1 MLRISVN
8 YYGYQIENLA
18 RPQDM
23 HQILGPLFAPFLRI
37 EYYLSAWFEFLG
49 FFLTGRTWRQ
59 RLRRR
64 AGTWPQPPPGLRRLA
79 IFAAFH
85 CPEVSFS
92 NLAYLRCL
100 KAAGLQVVYL
110 HNGPLSASTVEKL
123 EPLCAAVLE
132 RPNLGQ
138 DWGCFKDGFLNLRRY
153 GWLENVEWLLFC
165 NDSVHFLGDQ
175 IGANFA
181 RRLDQEFD
189 TMVEPVLALNENL
202 QLWQHLQSFFVAV
215 RPEVFKTPLFARFW
229 KDYLPLSHRYHAI
242 NKGEVRWS
250 LKVLNHYPRRVLYS
264 PSALFDYASM
274 AYEDESWLGV
284 SRLLIPKCCG
294 SVVDGLR
301 SHLAEE
307 ISADEDRR
315 KVPRSGGRFTTSY
328 VYWDQLMVL
337 MGILESTN
345 TSHSCALMFCSLL
358 GSPFLKKDICRHNT
372 YTLSQIRQFLE
383 FHFTSNTE
391 ESPESSA
398 LWSEILGSYVG
409 QGTLVSYLFRP
420 RVAFRKGLM
429 YRGFGISQESMP
441 NYGNR

>member
-1 MLRISVN
+1 
-8 YYGYQIENLA
+8 
-18 RPQDM
+18 M

-49 FFLTGRTWRQ
+49 FFLTGRTWRR
-59 RLRRR
+59 RLRRL
-64 AGTWPQPPPGLRRLA
+64 AGSWPQRPSGLRKLA

-85 CPEVSFS
+85 GPEVTFS
-92 NLAYLRCL
+92 NLAYLRSL
-100 KAAGLQVVYL
+100 QAAGFHVVYL
-110 HNGPLSASTVEKL
+110 HNGPLSAATVEKL

-153 GWLENVEWLLFC
+153 GWLNNIEWLLFC

-175 IGANFA
+175 VGAQFA
-181 RRLDQEFD
+181 RRLNNELEK
-189 TMVEPVLALNENL
+189 MPEPLLALNENL

-215 RPEVFKTPLFARFW
+215 RPEVFNSARFIQFW
-229 KDYLPLSHRYHAI
+229 ADYLPLSHRYHAI

-250 LKVLNHYPRRVLYS
+250 LRVLNNYPRRVLYS
-264 PSALFDYASM
+264 PTALFEYASI
-274 AYEDESWLGV
+274 AYEDEDWLGI

-307 ISADEDRR
+307 IGADEDRH
-315 KVPRSGGRFTTSY
+315 KIPRSGGRFTTSY
-328 VYWDQLMVL
+328 VYWDQLMAL

-345 TSHSCALMFCSLL
+345 TSHSCALMFCGLL
-358 GSPFLKKDICRHNT
+358 ESPFLKKDICRHNT
-372 YTLSQIRQFLE
+372 YTLSQVKQFLE
-383 FHFTSNTE
+383 YHFSNNCE
-391 ESPESSA
+391 ESPESRD
-398 LWSEILGSYVG
+398 LCSEILGSYIS

-420 RVAFRKGLM
+420 RIAFRKGLM
-429 YRGFGISQESMP
+429 YRGFGISQESLP

>member
-1 MLRISVN
+1 
-8 YYGYQIENLA
+8 
-18 RPQDM
+18 M

-37 EYYLSAWFEFLG
+37 EYFLSAWFEFLG
-49 FFLTGRTWRQ
+49 FFLTGRTWRR
-59 RLRRR
+59 RLRRL
-64 AGTWPQPPPGLRRLA
+64 AGSWPQRPSGLRRLA

-85 CPEVSFS
+85 GPEVSFS
-92 NLAYLRCL
+92 NLAYLRSL
-100 KAAGLQVVYL
+100 QAVGFQVVYL
-110 HNGPLSASTVEKL
+110 HNGPLSAATVEKL

-153 GWLENVEWLLFC
+153 GWLDNIEWLLFC

-175 IGANFA
+175 VGAQFA
-181 RRLDQEFD
+181 RRLHNELE
-189 TMVEPVLALNENL
+189 TMPEPLLALNENL

-215 RPEVFKTPLFARFW
+215 RPEVFNSARFIQFW

-250 LKVLNHYPRRVLYS
+250 LRVLNNYPRRVLYS
-264 PSALFDYASM
+264 PTALFEYASR
-274 AYEDESWLGV
+274 AYEDEDWLGI

-307 ISADEDRR
+307 IGADEDRH
-315 KVPRSGGRFTTSY
+315 KIPRSGGRFTTSY
-328 VYWDQLMVL
+328 VYWDQLMAL

-345 TSHSCALMFCSLL
+345 TSHSCALMFCGLL
-358 GSPFLKKDICRHNT
+358 ESPFLKKDICRHNT
-372 YTLSQIRQFLE
+372 YTLSQVKQFLE
-383 FHFTSNTE
+383 YHFSNNCE
-391 ESPESSA
+391 ESPESRE
-398 LWSEILGSYVG
+398 LCSEILGSYIS

-420 RVAFRKGLM
+420 RIAFRKGLM

>member
-1 MLRISVN
+1 
-8 YYGYQIENLA
+8 
-18 RPQDM
+18 M
-23 HQILGPLFAPFLRI
+23 HQILGPLLAPFLRV

-49 FFLTGRTWRQ
+49 FFLTGRTWLR

-64 AGTWPQPPPGLRRLA
+64 AGSWPQPPLGLRRIA

-85 CPEVSFS
+85 GPQVGFS

-100 KAAGLQVVYL
+100 RSAGFQVVYI
-110 HNGPLSASTVEKL
+110 HNGPISAASMEL
-123 EPLCAAVLE
+123 LQQLCAVVME

-138 DWGCFKDGFLNLRRY
+138 DWGCFKDGFLNLRRH
-153 GWLENVEWLLFC
+153 GWLKNIDWLLFC

-175 IGANFA
+175 VGAEFA
-181 RRLDQEFD
+181 ARLNNELE
-189 TMVEPVLALNENL
+189 TMTEPVLALNENL

-215 RPEVFKTPLFARFW
+215 RPEVFNNHRFVKFW
-229 KDYLPLSHRYHAI
+229 KDYLPISHRYHAI

-250 LKVLNHYPRRVLYS
+250 LRVLNNYPRRVLYT
-264 PSALFDYASM
+264 PAAICEYAGQ
-274 AYEDESWLGV
+274 AYLDENWLGI

-294 SVVDGLR
+294 TVVDSLR
-301 SHLAEE
+301 SHLAED

-315 KVPRSGGRFTTSY
+315 NIPRSAGRFTTSY
-328 VYWDQLMVL
+328 VYWDQLMAL

-345 TSHSCALMFCSLL
+345 TSHSCALMFCGLL

-372 YTLSQIRQFLE
+372 YTLSQIRQYLE
-383 FHFTSNTE
+383 YHFTNNCDDSA
-391 ESPESSA
+391 ESRS
-398 LWSEILGSYVG
+398 LWLEILDSYLN

>member
-1 MLRISVN
+1 
-8 YYGYQIENLA
+8 
-18 RPQDM
+18 M

-64 AGTWPQPPPGLRRLA
+64 AGSWPLPPPGLRRVA

-85 CPEVSFS
+85 GPEVSLS
-92 NLAYLRCL
+92 NLAYLRSL
-100 KAAGLQVVYL
+100 QTAGLQVVYL
-110 HNGPLSASTVEKL
+110 HNGPLSAATVEKL

-153 GWLENVEWLLFC
+153 GWLENTEWLLFC

-175 IGANFA
+175 VGAAFA
-181 RRLDQEFD
+181 RRLDQEFE
-189 TMVEPVLALNENL
+189 TMPESVLALNENL

-215 RPEVFKTPLFARFW
+215 RPEVFKNPRFVQFW
-229 KDYLPLSHRYHAI
+229 KEYLPLSHRYHAI

-250 LKVLNHYPRRVLYS
+250 LKILNNYSRRVLYS

-307 ISADEDRR
+307 IGADEDRR

-328 VYWDQLMVL
+328 VYWDQLMAL

-345 TSHSCALMFCSLL
+345 TSHSCALMFCGLL

-372 YTLSQIRQFLE
+372 FTLSQMRQFLE
-383 FHFTSNTE
+383 YHFS
-391 ESPESSA
+391 SHCDESSESRA

-429 YRGFGISQESMP
+429 YRGFGISQESLP

>member
-1 MLRISVN
+1 
-8 YYGYQIENLA
+8 
-18 RPQDM
+18 M

-64 AGTWPQPPPGLRRLA
+64 AGSWPQPPPGLRRLA

-85 CPEVSFS
+85 GPEVSFS
-92 NLAYLRCL
+92 NLAYLRSL
-100 KAAGLQVVYL
+100 QAAGLQVVYL
-110 HNGPLSASTVEKL
+110 HNGHLSAATIEKL

-153 GWLENVEWLLFC
+153 GWLENIEWLLFC

-215 RPEVFKTPLFARFW
+215 RPEVFKTPLFVRFW

-264 PSALFDYASM
+264 PSALFDYAST
-274 AYEDESWLGV
+274 AYEDENWLGI

-307 ISADEDRR
+307 IGADEDRR
-315 KVPRSGGRFTTSY
+315 KIPRSGGRFTTSY
-328 VYWDQLMVL
+328 VYWDQLMTL

-383 FHFTSNTE
+383 YHFTSNAE

>member
-1 MLRISVN
+1 
-8 YYGYQIENLA
+8 
-18 RPQDM
+18 
-23 HQILGPLFAPFLRI
+23 
-37 EYYLSAWFEFLG
+37 
-49 FFLTGRTWRQ
+49 
-59 RLRRR
+59 
-64 AGTWPQPPPGLRRLA
+64 LRRLA

-85 CPEVSFS
+85 GSEVSFS
-92 NLAYLRCL
+92 NLAYLRSL
-100 KAAGLQVVYL
+100 QAAGFQVVYL
-110 HNGPLSASTVEKL
+110 HNGPLSAATVEKL

-153 GWLENVEWLLFC
+153 GWLDNIEWLLFC

-175 IGANFA
+175 VGAQFA
-181 RRLDQEFD
+181 RRLDNELEK
-189 TMVEPVLALNENL
+189 MPEPLLALNENL

-215 RPEVFKTPLFARFW
+215 RPEVFNSARFIQFW

-250 LKVLNHYPRRVLYS
+250 LKVLNHYSRRVLYS
-264 PSALFDYASM
+264 PTALFEYASR
-274 AYEDESWLGV
+274 AYEDEDWLGI

-307 ISADEDRR
+307 IGADEDRH
-315 KVPRSGGRFTTSY
+315 KIPRSGGRFTTSY
-328 VYWDQLMVL
+328 VYWDQLMAL

-345 TSHSCALMFCSLL
+345 TSHSCALMFCGLL
-358 GSPFLKKDICRHNT
+358 ESPFLKKDICRHNT
-372 YTLSQIRQFLE
+372 YTLSQVKQFLE
-383 FHFTSNTE
+383 YHFSNNCE
-391 ESPESSA
+391 ESPESRD
-398 LWSEILGSYVG
+398 LCSEILGSYIS

-420 RVAFRKGLM
+420 RIAFRKGLM

>member
-1 MLRISVN
+1 
-8 YYGYQIENLA
+8 
-18 RPQDM
+18 M

-64 AGTWPQPPPGLRRLA
+64 AGTWPQPPPGLQRLA

-85 CPEVSFS
+85 GPEVSFS

-100 KAAGLQVVYL
+100 KATGLQVVYL

-181 RRLDQEFD
+181 CRLDQEFD

-215 RPEVFKTPLFARFW
+215 RPEVFKTHLFVRFW

-398 LWSEILGSYVG
+398 LWSEILESYVG